1 MSEEY
6 LEQRL
11 EDLNGR
17 LAELTGRLPQSCTDE
32 RYDRRFYAKLTKDA
46 ADAAIPAHL
55 FTVEDVLT
63 AIERVRARLSDLRCE
78 RERAAAARLDADM
91 IPGQIVFAGFA
102 DAGLKLA
109 S

>member
-1 MSEEY
+1 MTEER

-17 LAELTGRLPQSCTDE
+17 LAELTERLPESCMDE
-32 RYDRRFYAKLTKDA
+32 KYDRRVCARLTGDVA
-46 ADAAIPAHL
+46 EAVIPAHL

-63 AIERVRARLSDLRCE
+63 AIRRVRARLDALRCVE
-78 RERAAAARLDADM
+78 KYAAENHAEA
-91 IPGQIVFAGFA
+91 IPGQLIFPGFA
-102 DAGLKLA
+102 DAGMKLA